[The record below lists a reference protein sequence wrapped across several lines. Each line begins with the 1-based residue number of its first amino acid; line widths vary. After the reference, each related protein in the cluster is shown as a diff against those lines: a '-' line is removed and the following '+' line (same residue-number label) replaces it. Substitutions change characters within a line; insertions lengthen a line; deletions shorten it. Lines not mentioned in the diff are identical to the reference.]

1 MGFLAG
7 IEFRGSSFGGSSEFF
22 SCCFGGGGTSFLGSS
37 ISIAKFLRCFLG
49 SSKWSA
55 FGSSGSGGW
64 GGGGGGGGNSG
75 DHHESGEFHF

>member
-7 IEFRGSSFGGSSEFF
+7 IECRGSIFGGSSESFGD
-22 SCCFGGGGTSFLGSS
+22 CFGGGGASFLGSRC
-37 ISIAKFLRCFLG
+37 SIASFLSCFLD

-55 FGSSGSGGW
+55 FGSSGRGGW
-64 GGGGGGGGNSG
+64 GGIGGGGGNSG